1 MGTQTWDPQQYRQN
15 AGFVAFYG
23 ASVLD
28 LLGDVSG
35 LRILDLGCGDGV
47 LTASLV
53 EKGASVVGVDSST
66 SMVEDAV
73 SRGLDARVM
82 DATALT
88 FEGEFDAVFTNAV
101 LHWIPDHTPV
111 LAGVHRALKPGG
123 RFVGEF
129 GGHGNIAAVRTA
141 LLAGVARL
149 GYDITDRYP
158 HNYPTETAFRQRLST
173 AGFEVDST
181 EIIHRPTPLPEGVRG
196 WYATFGKSA
205 LVGLSPEEAEEAVA
219 HAEYLLR
226 QSLCDDQGIW
236 IADYVRLRF
245 VARRSS

>member
-1 MGTQTWDPQQYRQN
+1 MSLQAWDPQEYRQN

-35 LRILDLGCGDGV
+35 QRILDLGCGDGV
-47 LTASLV
+47 LTDLLAQR
-53 EKGASVVGVDSST
+53 GAFVLGVDSSAEMI
-66 SMVEDAV
+66 SDAV
-73 SRGLDARVM
+73 GRGLDASVM
-82 DATALT
+82 DATALS
-88 FEGEFDAVFTNAV
+88 FDSEFDAVFTNAV
-101 LHWIPDHTPV
+101 LHWIQDHDAV
-111 LAGVHRALKPGG
+111 LSGVHRALKLGG
-123 RFVGEF
+123 RFIGEF

-149 GYDITDRYP
+149 GYDISDRYP
-158 HNYPTETAFRQRLST
+158 HNYPTESAFRQRLERN
-173 AGFEVDST
+173 GFVVDSI
-181 EIIHRPTPLPEGVRG
+181 EIIHRPTPLPEGVLG

-205 LVGLSPEEAEEAVA
+205 LNGLSPEEAEEAVSY
-219 HAEYLLR
+219 AEYLLR

-245 VARRSS
+245 VAHRS

>member
-1 MGTQTWDPQQYRQN
+1 MSSQTWDPAQYRQN

-35 LRILDLGCGDGV
+35 IRILDLGCGDGV
-47 LTASLV
+47 LTASMV
-53 EKGASVVGVDSST
+53 EKGASVVGVDSSPT
-66 SMVEDAV
+66 MVADAI

-88 FEGEFDAVFTNAV
+88 FESEFDAVFTNAV
-101 LHWIPDHTPV
+101 LHWIPDHDAV
-111 LAGVHRALKPGG
+111 LAGVFRALMPGG

-129 GGHGNIAAVRTA
+129 GGFGNIAAVRTA

-149 GYDITDRYP
+149 GYDISDRYP
-158 HNYPTETAFRQRLST
+158 HNYPTETVFRARLQR
-173 AGFEVDST
+173 AGFSVDSA
-181 EIIHRPTPLPEGVRG
+181 EIIHRPTALPEGVRG

-226 QSLCDDQGIW
+226 QSLCDDQGLW
-236 IADYVRLRF
+236 TADYVRLRF
-245 VARRSS
+245 VAHRP